1 MTTVVGLKVTMTW
14 IYYWNRSRSKPYG
27 TGCRRKLKKRLKK
40 DSLERFLPIVK
51 SLQS

>member
-1 MTTVVGLKVTMTW
+1 MTTAVGLKVTMTW
-14 IYYWNRSRSKPYG
+14 ICYWNRSRFKPYG
-27 TGCRRKLKKRLKK
+27 TGCRRKQKKRLKK